1 VMKPIPTLYKPLQS
15 VDIDTK
21 EPFAASIERS
31 DSCAVPAASVVAEAV
46 VAWEVAAA
54 IVSQFGQDRIDLIK
68 ENIERARR
76 YAKEF

>member
-1 VMKPIPTLYKPLQS
+1 YKPLQS

-46 VAWEVAAA
+46 VSWEVAAA

>member
-1 VMKPIPTLYKPLQS
+1 
-15 VDIDTK
+15 
-21 EPFAASIERS
+21 
-31 DSCAVPAASVVAEAV
+31 AEAV